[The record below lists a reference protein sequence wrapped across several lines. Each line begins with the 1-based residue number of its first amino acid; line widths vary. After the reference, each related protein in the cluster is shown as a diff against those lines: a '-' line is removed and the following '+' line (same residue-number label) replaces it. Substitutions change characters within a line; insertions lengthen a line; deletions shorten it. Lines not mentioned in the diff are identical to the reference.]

1 MMYSYIW
8 DCPISGRTFMFKSE
22 RANVNVRHRMHV
34 FFNAKGFN
42 NKEAEC
48 LTGNPAAL
56 PFKQRSSAIKRYK
69 QLFPSMNYWI

>member
-1 MMYSYIW
+1 
-8 DCPISGRTFMFKSE
+8 
-22 RANVNVRHRMHV
+22 MHV